1 MKNTSKVFAFM
12 TAFLIFITVLAIP
25 VSAATV
31 NYSCSSVSGTTG
43 ETVTVSVKI
52 SSSVNIWAANVMLGY
67 NSGELQYV
75 SSSLGDAAS
84 GGNLYNSG
92 SSVNFA
98 GMFSAKSGTVFT
110 VKFKILKTSG
120 SSVLT
125 LTSSE
130 NIDYNDKTYDFS
142 ATNGTVT
149 VSKPVTGI
157 TLDKSSVN
165 LKKGE
170 TAQLS
175 ATVTPGDA
183 TNKTVTYSTS
193 DKSVATVSS
202 SGKITA
208 VGGGTATITVKAGNK
223 TATCKVS
230 VTSAQT
236 GITHSGEVARTL
248 ELSDTLKLKINK
260 VPADSTDNYA
270 VTWSSTNPE
279 IASVSSDGTVTAKAL
294 GEATIIAKSNNWSV
308 SYKITVV
315 EKNAESTSEIT
326 GGETA
331 TTDIS
336 MTEVAE
342 IVAETTT
349 SANEEN
355 FFSSLWAR
363 INDTDNTVTKFYCY
377 SMVFG
382 TSLIVA
388 VISIAV
394 TFFAASGYYK
404 NKFKKKQIVI
414 RPAKTSANTVDDGNT
429 DNNA

>member
-12 TAFLIFITVLAIP
+12 TAFFIFITVFVIP

-31 NYSCSSVSGTTG
+31 NYSCSNVSGTTG

-110 VKFKILKTSG
+110 VKFKILKSSG

-175 ATVTPGDA
+175 AIVTPGDA

-208 VGGGTATITVKAGNK
+208 VGGGTATITAKAGDK
-223 TATCKVS
+223 TAKCKVS
-230 VTSAQT
+230 VTSVQT
-236 GITHSGEVARTL
+236 GITHSGEVSRTL
-248 ELSDTLKLKINK
+248 EISDTLKLKINK
-260 VPADSTDNYA
+260 VPADATDNYA

-294 GEATIIAKSNNWSV
+294 GEATVIAKSNNWSV
-308 SYKITVV
+308 SYKITVI
-315 EKNAESTSEIT
+315 EKIAESTS
-326 GGETA
+326 
-331 TTDIS
+331 DIS
-336 MTEVAE
+336 GEETTAEISNTEVTE
-342 IVAETTT
+342 TVPETTT

-355 FFSSLWAR
+355 FLSSLWAK

-388 VISIAV
+388 IISIAV
-394 TFFAASGYYK
+394 TFFATSGYYK
-404 NKFKKKQIVI
+404 NKFTKKQIVI
-414 RPAKTSANTVDDGNT
+414 KTAKTSEKTADDENT